1 MPQLFGGTGEAT
13 QTPSSSQLFAAPVV
27 VAKTTP
33 KKVQPIVLPKLPE
46 TKVESAKKIF
56 SNLQTSVTNVLSKTK
71 KVANYN
77 SKTEGLG
84 APIGRLLQKVPDT
97 TIKVP
102 KKYKSEGL
110 YDEIVEFVSGL
121 PGGIAQSYGRSLEM
135 LSTPDGKKQLKAAA
149 KNLPKTISEIK
160 AHIDNKE
167 WGEAFKTAFANP
179 ALAVALDV
187 ADFIPIV
194 GIVGYGLK
202 KGGKALL
209 KQVVREG
216 IEEAEEKA
224 IKTAVE
230 EKIVKSVV
238 TDTKPSV
245 KSVVETLKPKTE
257 TKIDV
262 PAVKPEV
269 KVKPKEVSVPR
280 EQLPVSSKEG
290 IEKASRLEARVTQS
304 LDKTPQEI
312 KDQLGSTFTQM
323 NKKEQIAKASRYVN
337 DSPEEAMKVL
347 RGEIEAPK
355 DILKNSIYV
364 AMENQAKGDVSLA
377 RKLASLASTREGQE
391 LSILTE
397 IDKNS
402 PVKAMSEVVKIREE
416 AFRKRHTGK
425 TVKEVSDKVVA
436 DIKKKVKV
444 PDKYDWS
451 HFLDS
456 IQC

>member
-27 VAKTTP
+27 VAKTTT

-238 TDTKPSV
+238 T
-245 KSVVETLKPKTE
+245 TLKPKTE

-425 TVKEVSDKVVA
+425 TVKEVSDKVVS

>member
-27 VAKTTP
+27 VAKTTT

-135 LSTPDGKKQLKAAA
+135 LSTPDGKKQLKAAV
-149 KNLPKTISEIK
+149 K
-160 AHIDNKE
+160 
-167 WGEAFKTAFANP
+167 
-179 ALAVALDV
+179 
-187 ADFIPIV
+187 
-194 GIVGYGLK
+194 
-202 KGGKALL
+202 
-209 KQVVREG
+209 
-216 IEEAEEKA
+216 
-224 IKTAVE
+224 

-425 TVKEVSDKVVA
+425 TVKEVTDKVVS